1 MEAIYPLLSIYL
13 NWAIFMLHEFGSLG
27 LPEISLKLDG
37 ASKFVEISLRSFGK
51 DD

>member
-1 MEAIYPLLSIYL
+1 
-13 NWAIFMLHEFGSLG
+13 MLHEFSSLG

-37 ASKFVEISLRSFGK
+37 ASKLVEISLRSFGK